1 VTTSPALRCGER
13 ILMGVYRTDDP
24 PKHIEF
30 FILKAEA
37 IPVE

>member
-1 VTTSPALRCGER
+1 
-13 ILMGVYRTDDP
+13 MGVYRTDDP